1 MPVITPQVY
10 PVSTGTLATALTTA
24 FVTPIAINILN
35 NPLQALPGT
44 KLPVNGKFG
53 VKISA
58 IYIHV
63 HALAGAPAP
72 TSLVVRVSPDAT
84 GDEILVPDT
93 SATIATG
100 FTTATKGGV
109 VYKVDVDAFLL
120 SENIYVTVK
129 TNAGTATL
137 KNVTLTLEKT

>member
-10 PVSTGTLATALTTA
+10 PVSTGTLTTALTTS
-24 FVTPIAINILN
+24 FVTPIGINILN
-35 NPLQALPGT
+35 NTLQAQPGT

-53 VKISA
+53 IKISG

-72 TSLVVRVSPDAT
+72 TSLIVRLSPDAT
-84 GDEILVPDT
+84 ADEMLVPDT
-93 SATIATG
+93 TATISTG
-100 FTTATKGGV
+100 FTNATRGGV

-120 SENIYVTVK
+120 SENIFVTVK
-129 TNAGTATL
+129 TNQGTATL
-137 KNVTLTLEKT
+137 KNVTITLEKN